1 MAEGRCTGQGGGQS
15 SESERVKGRERQRS
29 RDQETHGKRERW
41 GHMRGMLMEGAETKK
56 GTDFRVAAE
65 EEVRI

>member
-1 MAEGRCTGQGGGQS
+1 VRG
-15 SESERVKGRERQRS
+15 KERQRL
-29 RDQETHGKRERW
+29 RNKKTWKERW
-41 GHMRGMLMEGAETKK
+41 GHTRGMLMEGAEAKK